1 MIPGDGIGPEI
12 SASVK
17 RIFAANDVPIV
28 WEDVSVTPFLR
39 NGVTTI
45 PDEARDSVNRNKVAL
60 KGPLGTPIGKGHV
73 SMNLTLRRL
82 RSILI
87 N

>member
-1 MIPGDGIGPEI
+1 MLSSAHEGGVINSEGKHVVTMIPGDGIGPEI

-17 RIFAANDVPIV
+17 QIFQAAEVPIV
-28 WEDVSVTPFLR
+28 WEDVNVTPFLR

-60 KGPLGTPIGKGHV
+60 KGI
-73 SMNLTLRRL
+73 
-82 RSILI
+82 
-87 N
+87 